1 MVEARYA
8 SEGPDSIPAD
18 RVILNTIDE
27 NSPMQN
33 RIVSGRG
40 TANGRLFLRP
50 GKYKLSA
57 MDRHGH
63 NVFGRDI
70 EIGADGLAKQ

>member
-8 SEGPDSIPAD
+8 SEAADSIPAD
-18 RVILNTIDE
+18 RVILNNIDE
-27 NSPMQN
+27 NSPMSN
-33 RIVSGRG
+33 RIVSYRG
-40 TANGRLFLRP
+40 TATGRLFLRP

-70 EIGADGLAKQ
+70 EIGADGSAKQ